1 MLKGDSDYF
10 FVKAISLFRKSV
22 YICTRLKEGR
32 RQKAEGRR
40 QKAEGRRQK
49 FLISNFRY
57 AKIAQLV
64 EHNLAKVRVA
74 GSSPVFR
81 SK

>member
-49 FLISNFRY
+49 AEGRRQKAEGRRQKAEGRRQKAEISNF
-57 AKIAQLV
+57 
-64 EHNLAKVRVA
+64 
-74 GSSPVFR
+74 
-81 SK
+81 